1 MSAILGNEQLSEILF
16 GHQRFRLET
25 LPHYSVGDD
34 GVDYERFIAGA
45 PEPTWERKRPWMD
58 VLRADRAAGRGATRV
73 RILSEQLTDYER
85 YACEWG
91 YALNA
96 EAGEDIRVL
105 HRGEHT
111 IPEARFIGR
120 DFWIVDGEQV
130 VLMHYDAYGRFEG
143 AELAAPAERHAFH
156 DTRDAAWELA
166 EPFVE
171 WWARHPELH
180 RNVAV

>member
-58 VLRADRAAGRGATRV
+58 VLRADRGATRV
-73 RILSEQLTDYER
+73 RILSLQLTEYER